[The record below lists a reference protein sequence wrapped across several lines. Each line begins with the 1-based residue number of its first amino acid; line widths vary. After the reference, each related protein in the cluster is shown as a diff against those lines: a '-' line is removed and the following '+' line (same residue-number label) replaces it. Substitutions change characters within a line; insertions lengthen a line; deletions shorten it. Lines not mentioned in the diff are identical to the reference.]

1 LDQDRADMLI
11 EQIGGMIIADERYA
25 DRKWSAISVVAVL
38 DGGSSQVSGYSYD
51 LQGQAHAG
59 APRNTNLHDLFVE
72 LQAVTQVDGQSPWK
86 TCLVQIKREELKTR
100 IEFEYDDAARWKV
113 TPKTL
118 NIMPARL
125 KPH

>member
-1 LDQDRADMLI
+1 MDQDRADMLI

-51 LQGQAHAG
+51 AQGQAEAG
-59 APRNTNLHDLFVE
+59 APRNADLHDRFAD
-72 LQAVTQVDGQSPWK
+72 LQAATQVEGRAPWK
-86 TCLVQIKREELKTR
+86 TCLVQIKRDELKTR
-100 IEFEYDDAARWKV
+100 VEFEYDDAQRWKV

-118 NIMPARL
+118 NIMPVRL